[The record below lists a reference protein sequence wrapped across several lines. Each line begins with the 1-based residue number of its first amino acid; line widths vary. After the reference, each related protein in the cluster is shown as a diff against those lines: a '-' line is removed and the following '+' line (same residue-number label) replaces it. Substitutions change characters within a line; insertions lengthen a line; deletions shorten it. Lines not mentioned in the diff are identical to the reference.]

1 MASWCAAIFG
11 ESDVRVPEQIVLPVH
26 DRTFPAHKQQRL
38 VIGKQAHFVGG
49 HQVAGRLLVAGTAAS
64 AASSGKASTGGF
76 HCFLADQ
83 LGHIL
88 VGALLIAAQVEKL
101 IAQTYQRFPAIL
113 VHGLQLGNVLH
124 NDGAEDTAGTHG
136 RQC

>member
-1 MASWCAAIFG
+1 M
-11 ESDVRVPEQIVLPVH
+11 PEQIVLPVH